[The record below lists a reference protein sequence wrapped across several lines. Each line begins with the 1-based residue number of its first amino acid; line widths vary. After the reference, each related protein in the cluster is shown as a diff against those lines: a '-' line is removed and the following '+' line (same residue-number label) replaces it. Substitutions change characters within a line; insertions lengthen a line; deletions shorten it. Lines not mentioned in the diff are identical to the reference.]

1 MMTDDARPDAPPL
14 WDRLLRGYLTVS
26 RVVILTAATLMFV
39 LMIAVNAVNIT
50 MRALNLGDIQ
60 WAQEV
65 SILAAMWVY
74 FAAYALIAKEDGYI
88 RIEFI
93 ADMFPFP
100 VGRTLQMFARIA
112 TIVFHATVFVF
123 TFWALKVV
131 AMFETNVLQWPEFLF
146 YVPLLVG
153 AGDIVITEV
162 IHLMRTLAGRVE
174 QRQPAVTLVGTG
186 S

>member
-1 MMTDDARPDAPPL
+1 MTHPDAPPL
-14 WDRLLRGYLTVS
+14 WDRLLRGYLTIS
-26 RVVILTAATLMFV
+26 RVVILAAAMLMFTLMV
-39 LMIAVNAVNIT
+39 AVNAVNIG

-60 WAQEV
+60 WVQEI

-74 FAAYALIAKEDGYI
+74 FAAYALIAKEDGYV

-93 ADMFPFP
+93 ADALPLP
-100 VGRTLQMFARIA
+100 VGRALQLFARLA
-112 TIVFHATVFVF
+112 TIVFHSTVFVF

-131 AMFETNVLQWPEFLF
+131 AMFETNVLQWPESLF
-146 YVPLLVG
+146 YVPLFVG

-162 IHLMRTLAGRVE
+162 IHLVRTLAGRVE
-174 QRQPAVTLVGTG
+174 KRQPPVTLVGTG